1 MNTLD
6 DLRRLLEADAGTA
19 PAADGVLA
27 AAERGAARIR
37 RRRRVTAVAGSAA
50 LVAAVAMVLPVV
62 TDRRHA
68 DRQPSVGVPAER
80 LPGQVTLGVD
90 PASGYVLAYQ
100 DIDMNGQWTMFG
112 RRTATSDEVELQAA
126 AIALDPDAGFDPSRL
141 RQGERTTVA
150 GHEAWYVG
158 DYPLAGYGLERNSSP
173 LRRTPLSTPLF
184 GWRDPGGAWVLVYQA
199 KDPGDDSGRVKL
211 HQAAQAIRVTPA
223 REMTLPISL
232 GPLPDG
238 MPLNRV
244 SSNRQDHGAVSLGGP
259 PAPLD
264 AWVLP
269 ELGTGATVT
278 IGVAPDDRL
287 EVPPTGVT
295 RVAPVA
301 GHDAW
306 YAPTT
311 PLDAQAKG
319 TLYVR
324 VGRCTF
330 AFTSRDAD
338 RATAA
343 QLRGIAAGATYADC
357 HDPATWGPVV
367 RR

>member
-6 DLRRLLEADAGTA
+6 DLRRLLEADAGAA
-19 PAADGVLA
+19 PGTDGVVA

-37 RRRRVTAVAGSAA
+37 RRRRLTAVAGAAA
-50 LVAAVAMVLPVV
+50 LVAAVAMVVPVV
-62 TDRRHA
+62 ADRRHA

-90 PASGYVLAYQ
+90 PASGYVPLHQ
-100 DIDMNGQWTMFG
+100 DIDTNGQWIIFAPAG
-112 RRTATSDEVELQAA
+112 PDETQGQAG

-158 DYPLAGYGLERNSSP
+158 DYPFGDYGIGYKKSP
-173 LRRTPLSTPLF
+173 MHRTPTVAPLL
-184 GWRDPGGAWVLVYQA
+184 GWRDPGGAWVLVYQS
-199 KDPGDDSGRVKL
+199 PVRPSREEL

-244 SSNRQDHGAVSLGGP
+244 SSNHRFSGALSLGGP
-259 PAPLD
+259 PVPLD
-264 AWVLP
+264 AKILP
-269 ELGTGATVT
+269 GLGTGAAVT
-278 IGVAPDDRL
+278 IGVAPGDRL
-287 EVPPTGVT
+287 QIPPTGVT

-306 YAPTT
+306 YAPTN
-311 PLDAQAKG
+311 PYDAQAKG

-324 VGRCTF
+324 AGHCTF

-338 RATAA
+338 RASAA
-343 QLRGIAAGATYADC
+343 RLREIAEGATYADC
-357 HDPATWGPVV
+357 ADPATWGPVV

>member
-6 DLRRLLEADAGTA
+6 DLRRLLEANAGAA
-19 PAADGVLA
+19 PATDGVVA

-62 TDRRHA
+62 ADRRHA

-90 PASGYVLAYQ
+90 PASGYVLANQ
-100 DIDMNGQWTMFG
+100 DIAANGQWMMFG
-112 RRTATSDEVELQAA
+112 PRTATSDGDEVQAA

-158 DYPLAGYGLERNSSP
+158 DYPLAGYGLDRNSSP
-173 LRRTPLSTPLF
+173 LRRTPIVTPLF
-184 GWRDPGGAWVLVYQA
+184 GWRDPGGAWVLVYPA
-199 KDPGDDSGRVKL
+199 HNPSDDSDRVKL

-232 GPLPDG
+232 GPLPAG

-244 SSNRQDHGAVSLGGP
+244 SSNREDYGAVSLGGP

-269 ELGTGATVT
+269 ERGTGATVT
-278 IGVAPDDRL
+278 IDVAPDDRL
-287 EVPPTGVT
+287 AIPPTGVK

-301 GHDAW
+301 GHLAW
-306 YAPTT
+306 YSPTT
-311 PLDAQAKG
+311 PSDAQAKG

-324 VGRCTF
+324 VYHCTF

-338 RATAA
+338 RASAA
-343 QLRGIAAGATYADC
+343 LLREIAAGATYAVCNDS
-357 HDPATWGPVV
+357 ATWGPVV